1 MIARLVAAAV
11 RHRVMTVALTAA
23 LAVAAGL
30 LAVRLKLDALPDVT
44 NNQVLVLTRAPGLTP
59 DEVERRVTRPI
70 EVALGGLPGIVQ
82 HRSISRYGISS
93 ITVVFEDG
101 VDPWRARQLVQER
114 LSGLGGSLPAGVES
128 PELGPATGGLGEI
141 FHFTLRS
148 SSRTASEL
156 YELATFRVAP
166 LLRSVPGVVEVNTW
180 GGRRRTLDVTADP
193 VRLAARGLTLEELR
207 EALGRATGTAPGASL
222 PAGTGQALLRVV
234 ALVASPSELGE
245 VVIRSPRMQADTAG
259 STGRMG
265 RHAGSGRLEGPGS
278 SGGSGGSGGPGGPD
292 GPGGPG
298 GLVRLADVAHI
309 AWGSAPRIGAAT
321 AEGHGETVYVM
332 AQMLRGDNALE
343 VVDAIHSRM
352 PALRAA
358 LPGDVRLDLVYDRSQ
373 LVTATLRTVG
383 KNLAEGG
390 ALVIA
395 VLFLML
401 GSLRAGLLVAL
412 VIPLSMLGAGLG
424 MVLLGIPGN
433 LMSLG
438 AIDFGLV
445 VDGAVVMVEH
455 VFRALHPRRAGGKPT
470 PPGEYRR
477 PLGERVAGVARE
489 VASPV
494 FFSVLVILLVYVPV
508 VSLTGVDGKMFRPMA
523 LTVVM
528 ALFTSLVLSLTF
540 VPAAAA
546 LVLRPRD
553 IPARDPLAVRLIER
567 FYGPLLD
574 RAQRH
579 PVVVAL
585 GAVALLGAGAAF
597 YWRAGSEFAPQ
608 LDEGD
613 LVIQVTRDPDISLE
627 QAVHEAGRLERVLR
641 EHVPEVRQVVSRVGS
656 PAVATDIMGIEQ
668 ADVFVA
674 LEPRARWRP
683 GLTREALIAEMAQ
696 LLATRAPGGEPAF
709 TQPIQMRFNELL
721 GGAVTDVAVSIYG
734 EDLGELRRLAEAV
747 RDEVARQPG
756 AADTRVLAPPDVA
769 VMEVRPRPLPAAQ
782 YGYAVS
788 EVLDAVQAVRQG
800 VAVGVTYDGPVRIPI
815 MLRLAGV
822 ESALELGE
830 LPLPTEV
837 GGMVPLQRL
846 ADVVPRRAPGLVSH
860 QNGERRLVV
869 GFNVRGADLGP
880 VVQGAQA
887 RVAAGVKL
895 PEGYRIEWGGQYE
908 QLEEATRRLMVVIPV
923 VVVLILTVLLL
934 AFRRIGPT
942 LLIFTNVPF
951 ACVGGMMALGV
962 RGMAVSVSAAVG
974 FIALSGV
981 AVLNGVVLMSRV
993 LAEEAEGRPPAEAAL
1008 GAARER
1014 ARPVLMTALVAALG
1028 FVPMMLARG
1037 VGAEVQRPLATVVVG
1052 GLVTSTLL
1060 TLIILPTAY
1069 ARLGSWLDRRR
1080 AGRSRDAAQHPPAP
1094 APEPTDSTE
1103 ALPGA
1108 ATPSPLPH
1116 VQAPEGDQ
1124 K

>member
-1 MIARLVAAAV
+1 MIARLVEAAV
-11 RHRVMTVALTAA
+11 RHRVMTLALTAA

-30 LAVRLKLDALPDVT
+30 LAVRLKLDALPDLT

-82 HRSISRYGISS
+82 HRSLSRYGISS
-93 ITVVFEDG
+93 ITVVFDDG

-114 LSGLGGSLPAGVES
+114 LTGLGGSLPTGVDL
-128 PELGPATGGLGEI
+128 PELGPATGGLGEV

-148 SSRTASEL
+148 PSRTASEL

-180 GGRRRTLDVTADP
+180 GGRRRTLEVTADP
-193 VRLAARGLTLEELR
+193 VRLAARGLTLEDLR
-207 EALGRATGTAPGASL
+207 AALGRATGTAPGASL

-234 ALVASPSELGE
+234 ALVANPSELGE
-245 VVIRSPRMQADTAG
+245 VVIRSPRMQAEG
-259 STGRMG
+259 GGGMG
-265 RHAGSGRLEGPGS
+265 RHAGLAGTEGP
-278 SGGSGGSGGPGGPD
+278 GGSGGAGGARGAAGASGAA
-292 GPGGPG
+292 

-343 VVDAIHSRM
+343 VVDAIHARM

-373 LVTATLRTVG
+373 LVTATLHTVG

-395 VLFLML
+395 VLFVML

-455 VFRALHPRRAGGKPT
+455 VFRALHPRRTGGPNPAPGV
-470 PPGEYRR
+470 PPGPGEDPEALRR

-540 VPAAAA
+540 IPAAAA

-553 IPARDPLAVRLIER
+553 IPARDPLAVRLLDR
-567 FYGPLLD
+567 VYGPLLD

-579 PVVVAL
+579 PLVVAL
-585 GAVALLGAGAAF
+585 GAVALLVGGAAF

-627 QAVHEAGRLERVLR
+627 QAVREAGRLERVLR
-641 EHVPEVRQVVSRVGS
+641 EEVPEVRQVVSRVGS

-668 ADVFVA
+668 ADVFVSLA
-674 LEPRARWRP
+674 PRARWRP
-683 GLTREALIAEMAQ
+683 GLTREALIAEMAE
-696 LLATRAPGGEPAF
+696 LLAARAPGGEPAF

-721 GGAVTDVAVSIYG
+721 GGAVTDVAVSVYG
-734 EDLGELRRLAEAV
+734 EELDELRRLAEAV
-747 RDEVARQPG
+747 RAEVARQPG

-815 MLRLAGV
+815 VLRLGGV

-830 LPLPTEV
+830 LPLPTAS
-837 GGMVPLQRL
+837 GGVVPLGRL
-846 ADVVPRRAPGLVSH
+846 AEVVPRRAPGLVSH
-860 QNGERRLVV
+860 QDGQRRLVV

-887 RVAAGVKL
+887 RVAAGVQL
-895 PEGYRIEWGGQYE
+895 PAGYRIEWGGQYE
-908 QLEEATRRLMVVIPV
+908 QLEEATRRLMVVIPM

-934 AFRRIGPT
+934 AFRRLGPA

-993 LAEEAEGRPPAEAAL
+993 LSEEAEGRTPAEAAL

-1069 ARLGSWLDRRR
+1069 ARLGPWLQRWR
-1080 AGRSRDAAQHPPAP
+1080 AGRSGRTAGPPLAP
-1094 APEPTDSTE
+1094 TP
-1103 ALPGA
+1103 A
-1108 ATPSPLPH
+1108 ATPAEE
-1116 VQAPEGDQ
+1116 V
-1124 K
+1124 